1 LFGAVALVGVLGAG
15 VMTFMKGPLATS
27 IKLTRQ
33 NTAESQMAIA
43 GQVAVMASATN
54 GDCETAPD
62 GYVEPVAWRDPAAL
76 AHPVNG
82 GLIPMTIGVSKKD
95 PWGTEYGYCAWD
107 HGPNHNADDA
117 GCGGAGQFRLPGTNS
132 TAYPVVA
139 LVSAGADKAF
149 TTTCRDFATA
159 DANSD
164 GDLLDAGD
172 EQLVSKANTSDDDII
187 FTYTYEEAT
196 GASGGLWS
204 LKSGEPD
211 TAVIGKNIET
221 TGVAEFQGGVL
232 LPDSSLITCDATTAG
247 IMARAGSSGIEI
259 CDGSSWQ
266 TISGSSSG
274 GVGLTLSNGTATP
287 NVSSGMNVYGTC
299 GNATCYSPSVTF
311 TVTNSTAAVSDVLA
325 VALSNTTNFEIVS
338 DTCDGNTIAAGAD
351 CQIVVRAMATGNG
364 AYAGTLEI
372 TGNNSPLA
380 TLDGTASNFTGC
392 NAGGLGPGG
401 YYVGCNVAGSYNL
414 IVTPSGC
421 VGGMTNPTCAG
432 GPDTFTAQPLPSNP
446 YDSTSF
452 CCAGTGQQNT
462 VDMMAYSGGVYN
474 FPAANYCSGL
484 VYGGYDD
491 WFLPS
496 GPELITYF
504 YPNRAAVGYTTGGR
518 YIGSTKD
525 GTTSTDY
532 SYLRT
537 DVGTISRTS
546 TAEYV
551 RCMRRDPAATA
562 TPTPDTTPVI
572 SPTTGFAT
580 SYGTVAAATR
590 TSNAITVYGVTG
602 PTAISI
608 SGASGAEFSVNG
620 GAYGSAAST
629 VGNGQT
635 VTLQVPAPAAGTEGL
650 VTLTI
655 GTATYTWTVRTIYAG
670 NTVRI
675 FTTNSSGFNGTLG
688 ISGADSR
695 CTTDA
700 NAAGLAGNWVAV
712 AQGATTASVADRLP
726 WNWTMLKN
734 MSGALVATS
743 LADFVDGSVSAPM
756 NISETGV
763 VVSGKVMTGLSS
775 SGSGYTASASG
786 NCIGWTTTSSSYTAT
801 VGDPAVTGSG
811 QYFSSGTGGC
821 NNGLGRLLCM
831 ETTGGSGTDDDPLPV
846 SFTNQ
851 VVYASGGTGYSNT
864 VTLSG
869 VSGPVNISI
878 VPSAGTVDIL
888 KNGVSV
894 GGGTTTAYQNDT
906 LSFTMTAP
914 AVAGTK
920 NTATITLGTDTYTWW
935 VGYADAASE
944 AIVFVTSATVQGR
957 YLGGL
962 AGADGTCQSAA
973 TVAGYGGTWKALMSS
988 STVSA
993 YDRMPFNWG
1002 VLKRTD
1008 GVVIANNWTDLWD
1021 GNIQNPIDKDENG
1034 NAVGASYVLTNTLS
1048 SGAVKHT
1055 SATYTCNDWTA
1066 DSQAYTGS
1074 SGVSSSSWVDA
1085 GNQVVCS
1092 SNHRLYC
1099 FGTGFGTDLKP
1110 TMPNTTGDFTYAI
1123 QVPTSTL
1130 TTSNAVTVAGLGS
1143 GVSATVTITGASGS
1157 PGFTVNGAPGTSGV
1171 TTVQNGDVLRLT
1183 MTSPATDNTSYSMTV
1198 KVGTGGT
1205 VTWRVWT
1212 GDSTG
1217 TVVKRV
1223 FVLSTAYTPNYGG
1236 VVGADAKCQ
1245 TGATGAAL
1253 GGTWKAIMSGIT
1265 EAEAAINRVGYNW
1278 SILKLVDNTT
1288 IVTTT
1293 GNLWKANSV
1302 PFTNAILK
1310 TQSGGTVAGAN
1321 VNTNTLSTG
1330 MPAYTTSGNGN
1341 CGNWTGSA
1349 SWKRRGL
1356 NSMTTG
1362 AWISNDDGGDCFNS
1376 AANAIYCI
1384 EQ

>member
-1 LFGAVALVGVLGAG
+1 
-15 VMTFMKGPLATS
+15 
-27 IKLTRQ
+27 
-33 NTAESQMAIA
+33 
-43 GQVAVMASATN
+43 
-54 GDCETAPD
+54 
-62 GYVEPVAWRDPAAL
+62 
-76 AHPVNG
+76 
-82 GLIPMTIGVSKKD
+82 
-95 PWGTEYGYCAWD
+95 
-107 HGPNHNADDA
+107 
-117 GCGGAGQFRLPGTNS
+117 
-132 TAYPVVA
+132 
-139 LVSAGADKAF
+139 
-149 TTTCRDFATA
+149 
-159 DANSD
+159 
-164 GDLLDAGD
+164 LLDAGD
-172 EQLVSKANTSDDDII
+172 SQLVEKTAGSDDIL

-204 LKSGEPD
+204 LKSGD
-211 TAVIGKNIET
+211 ANTAVIDKKIET
-221 TGVAEFQGGVL
+221 TGVGEFQGGVL

-259 CDGSSWQ
+259 CDGAGNW
-266 TISGSSSG
+266 TEITGGAGG
-274 GVGLTLSNGTATP
+274 GVGLSLTNGTATP

-299 GNATCYSPSVTF
+299 GNATCYSVPVTF
-311 TVTNSTAAVSDVLA
+311 TLKNGLTTASDVLA
-325 VALSNTTNFEIVS
+325 VSLSNTANFEKVS
-338 DTCDGNTIAAGAD
+338 DTCNGQSIAAGAT
-351 CQIVVRAMATGNG
+351 CTIVVRAMASGNLS
-364 AYAGTLEI
+364 YAGTLNI
-372 TGNNSPLA
+372 TGHNSPLA
-380 TLDGTASNFTGC
+380 MLDGTASSFAGC
-392 NAGGLGPGG
+392 NAGGQGPGG
-401 YYVGCNVAGSYNL
+401 YYVGCGVSGSYNL
-414 IVTPSGC
+414 IITPSGC
-421 VGGMTNPTCAG
+421 TGGMTNPTCAG
-432 GPDTFTAQPLPSNP
+432 GNDTYTAALYPTSPAPSAA
-446 YDSTSF
+446 F
-452 CCAGTGQQNT
+452 GCCTATGLQNT
-462 VDMMAYSGGVYN
+462 VNMQAYSGGVST
-474 FPAANYCSGL
+474 FPAADYCSGL
-484 VYGGYDD
+484 TYGGYDD

-496 GPELITYF
+496 LAELQSYF
-504 YPNRAAVGYTTGGR
+504 YPNKAAVGSAASGY
-518 YIGSTKD
+518 YWSSTENNFSG
-525 GTTSTDY
+525 GTTQGHAVNIFNNAVG
-532 SYLRT
+532 SYPGSAS
-537 DVGTISRTS
+537 DKF
-546 TAEYV
+546 V
-551 RCMRRDPAATA
+551 RCMRRDPAVAMPS
-562 TPTPDTTPVI
+562 PTPDTTPVI
-572 SPTTGFAT
+572 TPATGFNT
-580 SYGTVAAATR
+580 SYGTVPAATR
-590 TSNAITVYGVTG
+590 TSNAITVYGVAG
-602 PTAISI
+602 PAAISI
-608 SGASGAEFSVNG
+608 SGMSGAQFSIDG
-620 GAYGSAAST
+620 GAYTDTATT
-629 VGNGQT
+629 VTNGQT
-635 VTLQVPAPAAGTEGL
+635 VTLQVAAPNAGTEGL

-670 NTVRI
+670 NTVRV
-675 FTTNSSGFNGTLG
+675 FTTSATVASANLG
-688 ISGADSR
+688 GLGGADST
-695 CTTDA
+695 CTTRA
-700 NAAGLAGNWVAV
+700 NTAGLAGNWVAV
-712 AQGATTASVADRLP
+712 LQASDGVSVESRLP
-726 WNWTMLKN
+726 WNWTQLRN
-734 MSGALVATS
+734 MGGALVATS
-743 LADFVDGSVSAPM
+743 LSDFLDGTVSAPM
-756 NISETGV
+756 NIGENGGVTGASQV
-763 VVSGKVMTGLSS
+763 WTGMNLSGVGIPNHCNGWTSSVFAS
-775 SGSGYTASASG
+775 SGSYADSG
-786 NCIGWTTTSSSYTAT
+786 STSSGGYLGFGLAANCA
-801 VGDPAVTGSG
+801 AV
-811 QYFSSGTGGC
+811 Y
-821 NNGLGRLLCM
+821 RLLCM
-831 ETTGGSGTDDDPLPV
+831 ETTGGNGTDVDPLSV
-846 SFTNQ
+846 GSFTGQ
-851 VVYASGGTGYSNT
+851 VVTTPGSGGGKGYSNT

-869 VSGPVNISI
+869 VSGPVPIQI
-878 VPSAGTVDIL
+878 TPSAGAVDIL
-888 KNGVSV
+888 LNGVSV
-894 GGGTTTAYQNDT
+894 GGATVNAYQNDT
-906 LSFTMTAP
+906 LSFVMDAP
-914 AVAGTK
+914 DVAGTK
-920 NTATITLGTDTYTWW
+920 NTATITLGTDTYDWW
-935 VGYADAASE
+935 VGYANPASE

-957 YLGGL
+957 HLGGL

-1143 GVSATVTITGASGS
+1143 GVAATVTIAGSDGS